1 MIFSSLTFLFVF
13 LPIVLFIYFIP
24 LQKISHRN
32 VFLLIASLI
41 FYAVGEPFHIFIMI
55 LSICLNFRFG
65 LLIDQMA
72 TNNNLQQKKNMLL
85 LALLSNLSIL
95 FLFKYEGFIVENIN
109 QFTPLTLKS
118 NNMVLPI
125 GISFYTFQAIS
136 YVIDVYRGTVPAQK
150 SLTKLGLYIAFF
162 PQLIAG
168 PIIRY
173 STVNEQI
180 DERKATLAG
189 FFEGSQLFIMG
200 VGKKVILANNFSV
213 VSEYAFGATS
223 MELSVAMAWLGA
235 ICYSLQI
242 FFDFSGYSDMAIGL
256 AKLFGF
262 SFPKNFDYPYSSKTV
277 SEFWRRWHISL
288 GSWFR
293 DYVYF
298 PMGGSKVSTKERLV
312 FNLLVVWLCTGIW
325 HGANWQFVLWGFIY
339 FCVLT
344 FEKLINVEK
353 RLLQS
358 PWVLRF
364 FYRICVLLLVNFC
377 WVIFGEQD
385 LEHAFYHILSMIG
398 LYVNPNAPLVD
409 GMAIFYFLE
418 IKYLLLLAV
427 LTSFPFFPWL
437 DKNCKKYLSQNQLV
451 LYDACKSCGLML
463 ILILS
468 VSYLTIG
475 AHNPFIYFNF

>member
-1 MIFSSLTFLFVF
+1 M
-13 LPIVLFIYFIP
+13 
-24 LQKISHRN
+24 QKISHRN
-32 VFLLIASLI
+32 VFLLIASLV
-41 FYAVGEPFHIFIMI
+41 FYAVGEPFHIFIMV

-65 LLIDQMA
+65 LLIDELDMKK
-72 TNNNLQQKKNMLL
+72 NLEQKKNVLVV
-85 LALLSNLSIL
+85 ALLTNLLIL

-109 QFTPLTLKS
+109 QFTPFTLES
-118 NNMVLPI
+118 NHFVLPI

-136 YVIDVYRGTVPAQK
+136 YVVDVYRGTVPVQK
-150 SLTKLGLYIAFF
+150 NLTKLGLYIAFF

-180 DERKATLAG
+180 DERKTTLEG
-189 FFEGSQLFIMG
+189 FFSGSQLFIIG
-200 VGKKVILANNFSV
+200 VGKKVIFANNFSV
-213 VSEYAFGATS
+213 VSEYAFGTPS
-223 MELSVAMAWLGA
+223 TELSVAMAWLGA

-256 AKLFGF
+256 AKMFGF
-262 SFPKNFDYPYSSKTV
+262 SFPKNFNYPYISKTV

-293 DYVYF
+293 DYVYV
-298 PMGGSKVSTKERLV
+298 PMGGSRVSTKERLV

-325 HGANWQFVLWGFIY
+325 HGANWQFLIWGFIY

-344 FEKLINVEK
+344 FEKLLDVEK
-353 RLLQS
+353 NLQCV
-358 PWVLRF
+358 PVVVQL
-364 FYRICVLLLVNFC
+364 FYRIFVLLLVNFC

-385 LEHAFYHILSMIG
+385 LEHAFYHILSMTG
-398 LYVNPNAPLVD
+398 LYVNPMTPFVD
-409 GMAIFYFLE
+409 PMAVFYFGE
-418 IKYLLLLAV
+418 VKVFLLFAV
-427 LTSFPFFPWL
+427 LASTPFFPWV
-437 DKNCKKYLSQNQLV
+437 DKTVKQQLSETQILIFES
-451 LYDACKSCGLML
+451 CKSCGLML
-463 ILILS
+463 ILMIA